1 MIKIKGCDMVTVNA
15 EELNKLNE
23 DIAIVNCKQV
33 FVIQDDTLLADKE
46 IKDEKENAP
55 ISIGDLFKKL
65 KNPDI
70 DVEEMF
76 EHNPYVKIHKEIRS
90 ILSEAFPAVTM
101 KELNGIISF
110 EIAHLFAIE
119 DPGNFEDDEIDT
131 EINDSDSIEE
141 KVVKLLTRIFPH
153 KEMLNRIRD
162 VSSNIVHYFDNLQ
175 KEKTGEEEESKSTK
189 PSDTQRE
196 NRFEKA
202 LEEIRSILYE
212 AYPDEINSCI
222 DEKTSEL
229 FANLTHKMLRP
240 PFLNILTSNNCSNIK
255 LNNLERAIA
264 NICKRVFIFV
274 DPKDIALDVKT
285 TIMYFENRNKTK
297 TEEEKQESSQ
307 LKKTDEMI
315 RESRRQMIAE
325 RLEKAY
331 PDLWRKLIDDT
342 INIVC
347 NHIEKDIADAD
358 RKLESPDE
366 EIDQYK
372 MATARDI
379 LSEVVVILT
388 SMYPNMPS
396 TTSVELY
403 NDIEA
408 IIDRCETEVAE

>member
-23 DIAIVNCKQV
+23 DIAIVTCKQV

-110 EIAHLFAIE
+110 EIVHLFAIE

-222 DEKTSEL
+222 DEKISEL

>member
-110 EIAHLFAIE
+110 EIVHLFAIE

>member
-110 EIAHLFAIE
+110 EIVHLFAIE

-222 DEKTSEL
+222 DEKISEL